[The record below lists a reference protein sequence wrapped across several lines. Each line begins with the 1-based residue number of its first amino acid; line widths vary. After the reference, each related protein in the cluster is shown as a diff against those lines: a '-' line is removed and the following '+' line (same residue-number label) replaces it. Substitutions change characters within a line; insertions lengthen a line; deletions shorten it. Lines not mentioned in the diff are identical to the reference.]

1 MTGNKRFFRNRW
13 IFQLTSSRR
22 GWPVN
27 CLSADFEQAYF
38 NSHPHEEDDISQCF
52 STYSQNISTHILT
65 KRMTVWI
72 MQPYQTNLFQLTS
85 SRRGWLNCCRSTNH
99 LRRFQLTSSRRGWR
113 QRTWFLVTKRIFQ
126 LTSSRRGWPHFWV
139 TDKSANYFNSHPH
152 EEDDLEY
159 DSQLVFRFISTHIL
173 TKRMTWR
180 ISGLNDHEQISTHIL
195 TKRMTQSVFSQNP
208 TFLFQLTSSRRGWLD
223 AVITLNCRVCI
234 STHILTKRMTESP
247 LWSRTIFYISTHILT
262 KRMTTEDMIPRN

>member
-1 MTGNKRFFRNRW
+1 MTLQFFL
-13 IFQLTSSRR
+13 IICKYAFQLTSSRR

-126 LTSSRRGWPHFWV
+126 LTSSRRGWPGVWFA
-139 TDKSANYFNSHPH
+139 TSFPIYFNSHPH
-152 EEDDLEY
+152 EEDDASENIWPPPY
-159 DSQLVFRFISTHIL
+159 GYFNSHPHEEDDIDSAF
-173 TKRMTWR
+173 
-180 ISGLNDHEQISTHIL
+180 GLDFGYT
-195 TKRMTQSVFSQNP
+195 
-208 TFLFQLTSSRRGWLD
+208 FQLTSSRRGWL
-223 AVITLNCRVCI
+223 VC
-234 STHILTKRMTESP
+234 SAEMILDIVFQLTS
-247 LWSRTIFYISTHILT
+247 SRRGWQQF
-262 KRMTTEDMIPRN
+262 